1 MRPAMRYCVL
11 DDRCIGRTMEGRP
24 SGDLLIAGAVGPGCT
39 NGRDDVLVVQSLL
52 NVAYARIRVPSRT
65 IPVDGIVGPETHAA
79 LLHFQRTHFGAGDGR
94 VEPAGRTLVR
104 LNAVAAGPPRASG
117 TARSASVPSPL
128 ELALGAAA
136 LARRWAVDA
145 REHLAPLL
153 ETSGRRR
160 RQADRLATVNTHF
173 HLDRDASGTR
183 GSIARVVEVFA
194 RIEQVLGTAA
204 DVFREGATLVG
215 SPVVEA
221 PDRSAAIAA
230 TITKLSCASW
240 PPWSSPH
247 PTGRRTSA
255 ARATIASS
263 RPPRRSATRRATPRL
278 RSTLPPAAT
287 SASAPATRAC
297 SLRAACSRRRD
308 SACRWRER
316 SVTSARQC
324 APLRRSAPRDS
335 VAARAARGLLRHLA

>member
-1 MRPAMRYCVL
+1 
-11 DDRCIGRTMEGRP
+11 MEGRP

-104 LNAVAAGPPRASG
+104 LNAVAAGPPRAWG

-221 PDRSAAIAA
+221 PLGAFHSGDLAIRAITFRPGLTSYGPNTRAALILHACAHFVGDADEIEHFALEFPAPDGTPHERGSRNYRELTPTEALCNAASYAAFAIHAA
-230 TITKLSCASW
+230 TGSDQRF
-240 PPWSSPH
+240 
-247 PTGRRTSA
+247 G
-255 ARATIASS
+255 ARD
-263 RPPRRSATRRATPRL
+263 TRL
-278 RSTLPPAAT
+278 
-287 SASAPATRAC
+287 
-297 SLRAACSRRRD
+297 
-308 SACRWRER
+308 
-316 SVTSARQC
+316 
-324 APLRRSAPRDS
+324 
-335 VAARAARGLLRHLA
+335 